1 MKNKRFEL
9 LKEQCKDMTILYV
22 EDEVEVAEI
31 ITDIL
36 SNIFKTVITAN
47 NGKIGLKK
55 LEQNDNID
63 IIITDVQMP
72 IKNGLDMIHD
82 IRKFDDDISILIISA
97 HNNSDYFMDMIRYGI
112 DGYLVKP
119 LEYEQFITTLLKA
132 TQKVVL
138 RKENDMYKRDLELK
152 VVEKTSQLEHKYNT
166 DELTGLKNR
175 YTLLKDIKNFNAQKL
190 ILVDINKFSALND
203 VYGSDAGD
211 DILKI
216 ISNKLS
222 QVLIDDCLLY
232 RVSADQFVFL
242 SLNIYNQNSCMDFID
257 KITNILSSSK
267 IFINVD
273 NTKIE
278 VNISA
283 TISIAKNINNEH
295 LLECADTA
303 LHYAKETNQPY
314 IIYSKDLELKMNH
327 QKRFDAVK
335 LVKKALEDD
344 RLIPFFQPIIKDND
358 ITYECL
364 VRIIDESGNII
375 SPFMFVDEIKN
386 TPYYTQLTKTMINKS
401 FKFFSNKPNSFSINL
416 SFEDITNI
424 HLIDYIKDQLDT
436 YKLHNQLILEIL
448 ESESI
453 NNFDLVKN
461 FIHEMKSLGV
471 RIAIDDFGSGYSNF
485 SYLLELEPDFIKID
499 GSIIKNI
506 AIDHKSYTIAKTI
519 VNFSK
524 ELGIKTIGEFIYNKD
539 VLDKV
544 VDLGIDGKQG
554 YFLGEPKSEI

>member
-22 EDEVEVAEI
+22 EDELDVAEI

-36 SNIFKTVITAN
+36 SNIFKKVITAS
-47 NGKIGLKK
+47 NGKIGLEKRE
-55 LEQNDNID
+55 LNENID
-63 IIITDVQMP
+63 IIITDVKMP
-72 IKNGLDMIHD
+72 IKNGLDMIAD

-97 HNNSDYFMDMIRYGI
+97 NNNTDYFMDIIRYGI

-138 RKENDMYKRDLELK
+138 RKQNEIYKQHLELK
-152 VVEKTSQLEHKYNT
+152 VIEKTSQLEHKYYT

-175 YTLLKDIKNFNAQKL
+175 YALLKDIKDFNAQKL
-190 ILVDINKFSALND
+190 LLIDINKFSALND
-203 VYGSDAGD
+203 VYGSNAGD

-216 ISNKLS
+216 ITNLLS
-222 QVLIDDCLLY
+222 QIFIDDCLLY

-242 SLNIYNQNSCMDFID
+242 SINQDNQNSCIDFIY
-257 KITNILSSSK
+257 KITNMLSSSN

-278 VNISA
+278 INISA
-283 TISIAKNINNEH
+283 TISIAKNIDNGH

-303 LHYAKETNQPY
+303 LNYAKETNQPHV
-314 IIYSKDLELKMNH
+314 IYSKDLESKMNH
-327 QKRFDAVK
+327 QKRFNAVK
-335 LVKKALEDD
+335 LVKNALEDD
-344 RLIPFFQPIIKDND
+344 RLVPFFQPIIKDDD

-364 VRIIDESGNII
+364 VRIIDKDGKII
-375 SPFMFVDEIKN
+375 SPFMFLDEIKN
-386 TPYYTQLTKTMINKS
+386 TPYYTQLTKTMIEKS
-401 FKFFSNKPNSFSINL
+401 FEFFATKTNSFSINL
-416 SFEDITNI
+416 SFEDISNE
-424 HLIDYIKDQLDT
+424 HLIEYIKEQLNIF
-436 YKLHNQLILEIL
+436 KLHNQLILEVL

-453 NNFDLVKN
+453 NNFEIVKN
-461 FIHEMKSLGV
+461 FIQEMKSLGV

-485 SYLLELEPDFIKID
+485 SYLLELEPDYIKID

-506 AIDHKSYTIAKTI
+506 AVDHKSYTIAKTI

-524 ELGIKTIGEFIYNKD
+524 ELGIKTIGEFVYNKD

-544 VDLGIDGKQG
+544 VNLGIDGKQG
-554 YFLGEPKSEI
+554 YFLGEPKAGI